1 MAYLHQAQSATEKPV
16 FLVANRQGSGSDE
29 LAITS
34 THQGFPVIDGVSQF
48 LVGARCLMN
57 YRDFQQREPMQ
68 VIGVDQNKCDYWR
81 ERLRGETK
89 VSETL
94 ASQCLA
100 DLGLPMLQS
109 LLVGSQD
116 ELKSVAAVT
125 GFPLVLKTAQPGIE
139 HKSDVGGVNL
149 NILNEAQLF
158 AAYSDMAERLGPQA
172 MIAPMVQSSGVEMIL
187 GVSRDSQF
195 GPTVVVGFGGVYA
208 EVLGD
213 VAVLIPP
220 FDSAAVKRALQK
232 LSMADLLTGV
242 RGALAADVNS
252 YCEAAARLSEIALVL
267 ADTVIEV
274 DINPIKLSADECV
287 GLDALMVLVE

>member
-1 MAYLHQAQSATEKPV
+1 
-16 FLVANRQGSGSDE
+16 VANRQGSGADE

-68 VIGVDQNKCDYWR
+68 VIGVDRDKCDYWR
-81 ERLRGETK
+81 ERLGGETK

-109 LLVGSQD
+109 VLVGSQI
-116 ELKSVAAVT
+116 EVKSAAAAT

-149 NILNEAQLF
+149 NILDEAELL
-158 AAYSDMAERLGPQA
+158 AAYSDMAKRLGPQA
-172 MIAPMVQSSGVEMIL
+172 MIAPMMQSNGVEMIL

-213 VAVLIPP
+213 IAVLMPP
-220 FDSAAVKRALQK
+220 FDSATVKRALQR
-232 LSMADLLTGV
+232 LSMAEILAGV
-242 RGALAADVNS
+242 RGAPKADVDS
-252 YCEAAARLSEIALVL
+252 YCEAAARLSEIALML
-267 ADTVIEV
+267 ADTVAEV
-274 DINPIKLSADECV
+274 DINPIKISVDGCV
-287 GLDALMVLVE
+287 GLDALMVLLK